1 MSLKFLHALYVYVG
15 SMLMREIFRDFRFQG
30 WVELLFYQCF
40 HFMKSREK
48 LNFFFHFK
56 NFWNGLLHYLSLY
69 LSGLTLSFYAGK

>member
-48 LNFFFHFK
+48 LNFFFFFVLK
-56 NFWNGLLHYLSLY
+56 TFGTVYCITCPYISLD
-69 LSGLTLSFYAGK
+69 